1 MKVKIIWLIGG
12 LVFFI
17 LIWQIIITTNVISR
31 AKTGLAKKIAGMEIN
46 LPQPDKNALVRPPEK
61 SSGAG
66 DPQIAAKAV
75 ILTDVSSAYV
85 MYAKNADEK
94 MPIASTTK
102 IMTAMVVLDDFS
114 DKLNDVVNITY
125 PMIAVEGSDIKLV
138 PGEKITVNNLLKG
151 LLIMSGN
158 DTATALAIYFG
169 AAQSGSAPAGGQDA
183 FVAKMNSKAKELCL
197 ENTHFADPAGLDDA
211 GYSTPHDL
219 AILASYALRH
229 QGFREIVK
237 ISETTISSIDG
248 SIIHDLKSSNRLVK
262 SDDPFFYPSAIGIK
276 TGFTYA
282 AGHCLVSAAARDG
295 HEILGVVLNTNQ
307 NSITASAAESRK
319 LLDWGF
325 SNWRW
330 Q

>member
-1 MKVKIIWLIGG
+1 MKVKIIWLISG
-12 LVFFI
+12 LFFI
-17 LIWQIIITTNVISR
+17 VLVWQLIITTNVVSK
-31 AKTGLAKKIAGMEIN
+31 AKTTFLIKVAGEEVN
-46 LPQPDKNALVRPPEK
+46 LPQPDKKALVRPPEK
-61 SSGAG
+61 SLEAS
-66 DPQIAAKAV
+66 DPQIAAKAA

-102 IMTAMVVLDDFS
+102 IMTAVVVLEDYE
-114 DKLNDVVNITY
+114 DKLNDVVSITY

-138 PGEKITVNNLLKG
+138 SGEKITVENLLKG

-169 AAQSGSAPAGGQDA
+169 GKDA
-183 FVAKMNSKAKELCL
+183 FVARMNSKARRLGL

-219 AILASYALRH
+219 AILASFALRH
-229 QGFREIVK
+229 QTFREIVK
-237 ISETTISSIDG
+237 TPETTITSVDG
-248 SIIHDLKSSNRLVK
+248 SIIHALKSSNRLVK
-262 SDDPFFYPSAIGIK
+262 SDDPFFYPLAIGVK

-282 AGHCLVSAAARDG
+282 AGHCLVSAAQKDG
-295 HEILGVVLNTNQ
+295 HEILSVVLNTNQ
-307 NSITASAAESRK
+307 NSITASAAESQK
-319 LLDWGF
+319 LLEWGF
-325 SNWRW
+325 ANWNW